1 MKRILII
8 AVLALALSA
17 SCKNA
22 ANPTGP
28 FAAATF
34 YSFDSSLDGWNSM
47 GTANETLS
55 INTDAAYIKA
65 GAGSVKCTATLSSTG
80 SKAIIFYKAFGTNQS
95 LTSRTVTL
103 WVYVPVALSAMSP
116 GYYIDL
122 NIKRSSMPNP
132 DTIYGP
138 ALNTSGWKSCTYTIP
153 AYSSDG
159 NVTHDYSDV
168 TMMYFIVEN
177 TGQTPADWTGDL
189 YFDELSW

>member
-1 MKRILII
+1 
-8 AVLALALSA
+8 
-17 SCKNA
+17 
-22 ANPTGP
+22 
-28 FAAATF
+28 
-34 YSFDSSLDGWNSM
+34 
-47 GTANETLS
+47 
-55 INTDAAYIKA
+55 
-65 GAGSVKCTATLSSTG
+65 
-80 SKAIIFYKAFGTNQS
+80 
-95 LTSRTVTL
+95 
-103 WVYVPVALSAMSP
+103 
-116 GYYIDL
+116 
-122 NIKRSSMPNP
+122 MPNP